1 MTTSNQAPAP
11 AAGGR
16 VLVLLDGSRPSLAA
30 LEAAADIAQARGA
43 EVLGIFVE
51 EVNLLRTAGYAFA
64 LEVGASSGLARPLDT
79 GRIEARMRSL
89 ADQCRQALEQVMTQR
104 GIPQALKRCRGQV
117 VGEVLGLAQPGDMLI
132 LGRVGWSAAPGAR
145 LGSTARTLVRQAPG
159 DVLLWTPP
167 LRRPESRVAVLLNH
181 GQDASHRA
189 VRVGA
194 DLARQYHQPL
204 SIIVVA
210 GEGDR
215 QAITDDLTA
224 YLRQQHITAR
234 IRLVPA
240 PSGEVVARTLR
251 EEGASQ
257 LVLSRTCSLF
267 RGPDADAL
275 LQDIN
280 LPLIVTA

>member
-1 MTTSNQAPAP
+1 MTGDQQQTP

-43 EVLGIFVE
+43 EVLGIYVE

-64 LEVGASSGLARPLDT
+64 LEVGASSGQARPLDT
-79 GRIEARMRSL
+79 GRIEARMQAL
-89 ADQCRQALEQVMTQR
+89 ADQCRQALEQAMTQR

-117 VGEVLGLAQPGDMLI
+117 VSEVLSLAQPGDMLI
-132 LGRVGWSAAPGAR
+132 MGRVGWSAAPGAR

-167 LRRPESRVAVLLNH
+167 RRRPESRVAVILNH
-181 GQDASHRA
+181 DQGANHRA

-194 DLARQYHQPL
+194 DLARQHHQPL
-204 SIIVVA
+204 SVIVVA
-210 GEGDR
+210 SNGDH

-224 YLRQQHITAR
+224 YLRQEHIPAR
-234 IRLVPA
+234 IRLVA
-240 PSGEVVARTLR
+240 AGSGATVTRTLR

-257 LVLSRTCSLF
+257 LVVSRTCSLF

-280 LPLIVTA
+280 LSLTVTP

>member
-1 MTTSNQAPAP
+1 MTGDQQQTP

-43 EVLGIFVE
+43 EVLGIYVE

-64 LEVGASSGLARPLDT
+64 LEVGASSGQARPLDT
-79 GRIEARMRSL
+79 GRIEARMQAL
-89 ADQCRQALEQVMTQR
+89 ADQCRQALEQAMTQR

-117 VGEVLGLAQPGDMLI
+117 VSEVLSLAQPGDMLI
-132 LGRVGWSAAPGAR
+132 MGRVGWSAAPGAR

-167 LRRPESRVAVLLNH
+167 RRRPESRVAVILNH
-181 GQDASHRA
+181 DQGANHRA

-194 DLARQYHQPL
+194 DLARQHHQPL
-204 SIIVVA
+204 SVIVVA
-210 GEGDR
+210 SNGDH

-224 YLRQQHITAR
+224 YLRQEHIPAR
-234 IRLVPA
+234 IRLA
-240 PSGEVVARTLR
+240 PVGSGAAVTRTLR

-257 LVLSRTCSLF
+257 LVVSRTCSLF

-280 LPLIVTA
+280 LPLTVTP